1 MESNLTNIFL
11 ALETRAK
18 AKAVNPDKAPS
29 QRRITDYPL
38 QIWYLLLSFLALV
51 SICHFAARLLA
62 RRSVSTSARGPR
74 KHSRLPL
81 AAAHVFRT
89 VAFRTTASFAGYTLN
104 LAEFFLAWAYIAVI
118 FTWALINSTDLE
130 GNRFSPRYYADRS
143 GLIVATQFPLLIALG
158 MKNNIISFL
167 TGISYDKLNILHRV
181 VARVI
186 CVLIYVHAGG
196 RKPSGKAEATE
207 DLGTAWFRWG
217 VAAATGLTLL
227 SFLSIKPLRKRSYEA
242 FLVAHFFV
250 GLILLVGSYMHAKR
264 DTVTHYVWPSFVIW
278 GLDRLL
284 RYLRIFVANGGYLHL
299 LFHKKNSNMSDAP
312 LHAHVTVVSPHL
324 LRVSVRGLPARVRWA
339 PGQVA
344 FLALPAVSRT
354 PWEAHPFTIA
364 NVDPARFASS
374 KSGSDSKNGETQRK
388 GETKELTFLVRVRGG
403 FTRRL
408 LDTTTAKGAVESG
421 FAALIDGPYCAPP
434 SMTGFATVVL
444 FAGGSG
450 VSFTLPLL
458 LDLIREGK
466 TKTNPGCKKVVFV
479 WAIRDPEESVV
490 VSDAISTALR
500 TTTAEI
506 GLGLQIDIRIHVTS
520 SLEDTDGDAA
530 SEETDVE
537 KDTAG
542 AGYAGKE
549 LPYGA
554 RLLVGRPD
562 VDAIV
567 RAEVQAATGAVFVG
581 VCGTQGLAEHVRRA
595 VRAGSSGADVLRG
608 GAPVSLHVESFGEA

>member
-1 MESNLTNIFL
+1 MESNLTNILL

-29 QRRITDYPL
+29 QQRITDYPL
-38 QIWYLLLSFLALV
+38 QIWYLILSFLALV

-62 RRSVSTSARGPR
+62 RRSVSASARGPR
-74 KHSRLPL
+74 RLSRLPL

-104 LAEFFLAWAYIAVI
+104 LAEFFLACAYIAVI

-196 RKPSGKAEATE
+196 RVK
-207 DLGTAWFRWG
+207 DLGTAWFR
-217 VAAATGLTLL
+217 AATLL

-299 LFHKKNSNMSDAP
+299 LFLRKKNLNQSDAP

-324 LRVSVRGLPARVRWA
+324 LRVSVRGLPVRVRWA

-364 NVDPARFASS
+364 NVDPARFSRAPGAASLNSTSEENRFGDEKDGRS
-374 KSGSDSKNGETQRK
+374 KSNG
-388 GETKELTFLVRVRGG
+388 GKELTFLVRVRGG

-408 LDTTTAKGAVESG
+408 LDAATAHVKDAGDGEEGG
-421 FAALIDGPYCAPP
+421 FPALIDGPYCAPP
-434 SMTGFATVVL
+434 SMAGFATVVL

-458 LDLIREGK
+458 LDLIRES
-466 TKTNPGCKKVVFV
+466 KTNTNPSCKKVVFV
-479 WAIRDPEESVV
+479 WAIRDPEESAV
-490 VSDAISTALR
+490 VSDAISIALG
-500 TTTAEI
+500 TSTSEI
-506 GLGLQIDIRIHVTS
+506 GLEVDIRIHVTS
-520 SLEDTDGDAA
+520 SIEDTDGDAA

-537 KDTAG
+537 KDP

-549 LPYGA
+549 LPYGG
-554 RLLVGRPD
+554 RLLSGRPD

-567 RAEVQAATGAVFVG
+567 SGEVQAATGAVFVG
-581 VCGTQGLAEHVRRA
+581 VCGTQGLAKHVRRA